1 MILSG
6 GMNRQNI
13 CQFFFFKKKKS
24 YDNFTVND
32 TVDTN

>member
-6 GMNRQNI
+6 GMIRQNI
-13 CQFFFFKKKKS
+13 CQFFLKKKS
-24 YDNFTVND
+24 YGNLTVND